1 MGYSP
6 WGCKELDTTEQTA
19 HTCLSQHPRISLDHE
34 PKVVGG
40 ALPVKT
46 EALSRPRIVTVLAA
60 FDFCRTDCHQSFSSS
75 VEVSVISQ
83 SQSHRTIRILID
95 LGPRA

>member
-46 EALSRPRIVTVLAA
+46 EGSEQTPHCDHARCI
-60 FDFCRTDCHQSFSSS
+60 
-75 VEVSVISQ
+75 
-83 SQSHRTIRILID
+83 
-95 LGPRA
+95 